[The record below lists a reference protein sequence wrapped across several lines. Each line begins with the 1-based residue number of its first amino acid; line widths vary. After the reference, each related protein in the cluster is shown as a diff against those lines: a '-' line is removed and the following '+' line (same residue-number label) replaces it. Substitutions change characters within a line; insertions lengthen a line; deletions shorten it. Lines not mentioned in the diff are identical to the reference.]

1 MPDVPDAH
9 LSSLHGLALEI
20 RRDNDVSSLSFCI
33 LFYFF
38 FFAKKKLNP
47 TSRGLPRWER
57 CGGRAQQSALLQTP
71 RRGGGS
77 RDPPRHSTPSVQSN
91 PEGGGKTKKTF
102 LLIDFMP

>member
-33 LFYFF
+33 LFFF
-38 FFAKKKLNP
+38 LHKNSTQRAGVCP
-47 TSRGLPRWER
+47 TGSGVAGGPSRAA
-57 CGGRAQQSALLQTP
+57 C
-71 RRGGGS
+71 S
-77 RDPPRHSTPSVQSN
+77 RDPGEEAAAETPRHSTPSVQSN
-91 PEGGGKTKKTF
+91 PEGGKNQKTF